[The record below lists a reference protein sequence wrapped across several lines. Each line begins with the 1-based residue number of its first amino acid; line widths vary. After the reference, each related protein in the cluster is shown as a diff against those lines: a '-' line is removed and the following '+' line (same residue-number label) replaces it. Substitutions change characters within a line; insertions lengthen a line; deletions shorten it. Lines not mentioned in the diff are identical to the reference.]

1 MHSQY
6 GIDSSSKIK
15 LKHIVGLLSDALKK
29 EQEKWAWEMWLIL
42 WPRMTKETFKSF
54 EDYKKELF
62 RPQIRHT
69 EKTSEQI
76 MNEMMP
82 VISGHEKSKQTY

>member
-1 MHSQY
+1 
-6 GIDSSSKIK
+6 
-15 LKHIVGLLSDALKK
+15 VGLLSDALKK

-62 RPQIRHT
+62 RPQVRHT
-69 EKTSEQI
+69 EKTSEEI
-76 MNEMMP
+76 MKELMP
-82 VISGHEKSKQTY
+82 VISGHEKSKPAI